1 MAASIFQNVKMK
13 MPDNLVD
20 HPRYGRR
27 PRITGRDHRGDK
39 LGLDPSWK
47 YSIDDVTIIPNTGIR
62 ADTSKQHGS
71 VIPIY
76 VYYDVLKSCV
86 DCKRPFIFFAD
97 EQRHWF
103 ETLGFANDANC
114 IRCVECRKKQQADE
128 RVNSEYQRLLEKDEK
143 DWEDYYALVVSALDL
158 LELGRFKRLERV
170 RYFFNRIPESEHHR
184 IRVQH
189 LQKRIDRVEQGVGGQ
204 PATPLRAED

>member
-1 MAASIFQNVKMK
+1 MELPK
-13 MPDNLVD
+13 NLVD

-27 PRITGRDHRGDK
+27 PRITGRDYRGDQF
-39 LGLDPSWK
+39 GLDPSWK
-47 YSIDDVTIIPNTGIR
+47 YSIDDVTIIPNTGIK

-71 VIPIY
+71 AIPIY

-86 DCKRPFIFFAD
+86 DCRRPFIFFAE

-128 RVNSEYQRLLEKDEK
+128 RLNSEYQRLLEKEQK
-143 DWEDYYALVVSALDL
+143 DWEDYHDLASAALDL
-158 LELGRFKRLERV
+158 YEIGRFKRLEKV
-170 RYFFNRIPESEHHR
+170 RYFFNKIPGTEGHR
-184 IRVQH
+184 IRVQK
-189 LQKRIDRVEQGVGGQ
+189 LEDRINHVEQGVGDDRSLSHG
-204 PATPLRAED
+204 